1 MGVPSCGPLV
11 PNNAL
16 YGTANGDQV
25 RISKADG
32 ADGLAGKFKVDI
44 NGQTRVMD
52 KAELENTRFELAGG
66 DDTVTIDPGVDAK
79 VQINGGTG
87 TTRILGNTANV
98 VDITGKDNAPL
109 PQPFR
114 IPGTPLIVIPLE
126 AARKGES
133 LSLFGMDLPFKSAR
147 ITNESCISQLPSI
160 PRNAKEIPDAL
171 QGKNTQPGQPSTSL
185 PNFSVTVTSKG
196 GRLDVNGDI
205 PLSLHPKVVPGTP
218 LNNKLDEANL
228 QRNELKNLSIALNQ
242 RLVLDGTLSL
252 RDPYPAHY
260 VSPTELNINV
270 TSENFKTIHPK
281 QHGDKLDIG
290 QVGKVR
296 VEAFGVGGA
305 KGDISLSFDLTR
317 IDAALKPLGL
327 KQGETRQMRQEIV
340 DVLKS
345 KFDQLAKNHSAID
358 LASMLGP
365 NGDLAKSIKPI
376 IDKHVPAGTKP
387 SDVDKAVKNVLAEVT
402 HPGVT
407 VKGPMF
413 LGLPVGYGYFSAD
426 STRAVRAPLDGS
438 GIGTPFPATMLTV
451 GPTLIPAGVISEIA
465 APAGGV
471 LMARDGNAYAVS
483 FTAAGKPTLDPGS
496 IGVAG
501 VVALRGGFHLGGFDI
516 TGEVGWRG
524 RASLSSSGGSKA
536 NADPV
541 ARDYDALAAAKGAA
555 ERRYNERS
563 EGSERG
569 QFRPDLDPPQVLG
582 NDTPKSEG
590 YVGVKVTKRF

>member
-1 MGVPSCGPLV
+1 MGVPACNVLV

-32 ADGLAGKFKVDI
+32 ADGLAGKYKVDI
-44 NGQTRVMD
+44 NGQTHVMD

-87 TTRILGNTANV
+87 TTRFLGNTANV

-147 ITNESCISQLPSI
+147 ITNESCISQLPQV
-160 PRNAKEIPDAL
+160 PRNAKEIPAAL
-171 QGKNTQPGQPSTSL
+171 QGKNTQPGQPTTSL

-196 GRLDVNGDI
+196 GRLDVNGAI

-228 QRNELKNLSIALNQ
+228 QRNELKNLSIALNE
-242 RLVLDGTLSL
+242 RMVLTGTLSL

-270 TSENFKTIHPK
+270 TSENLKTIHPK
-281 QHGDKLDIG
+281 QNGDRLDLG
-290 QVGKVR
+290 QVGKVK
-296 VEAFGVGGA
+296 VETFGIGGA

-345 KFDQLAKNHSAID
+345 KFDQLAKNHSAVD
-358 LASMLGP
+358 LATMFGP
-365 NGDLAKSIKPI
+365 NGDLATSMKPI
-376 IDKHVPAGTKP
+376 FDKYVPANTKP
-387 SDVDKAVKNVLAEVT
+387 SDVDKAIKNVLAEVT

-426 STRAVRAPLDGS
+426 STRPVRAPLDGS

-465 APAGGV
+465 TPAGGV
-471 LMARDGNAYAVS
+471 LLARDGKNAAVS
-483 FTAAGKPTLDPGS
+483 FTAAGKPTLEPGS
-496 IGVAG
+496 YGVAG
-501 VVALRGGFHLGGFDI
+501 VVALRGGFTLGGFDI
-516 TGEVGWRG
+516 VGEVGWRG
-524 RASLSSSGGSKA
+524 RATASSSGGAKS

-541 ARDYDALAAAKGAA
+541 ARNLDALQAARGAA
-555 ERRYNERS
+555 ERRYVERS

-569 QFRPDLDPPQVLG
+569 QFRSDLEPPQVHG
-582 NDTPKSEG
+582 NDAPRSEVK
-590 YVGVKVTKRF
+590 VGVTITKRW